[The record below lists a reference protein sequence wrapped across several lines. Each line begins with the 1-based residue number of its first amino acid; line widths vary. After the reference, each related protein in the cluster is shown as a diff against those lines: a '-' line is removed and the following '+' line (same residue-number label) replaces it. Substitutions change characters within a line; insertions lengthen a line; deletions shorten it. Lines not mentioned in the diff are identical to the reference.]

1 MFLVRPRFD
10 VNRGPCTSAIT
21 IADLFV
27 SAIHVLKKNKKS
39 SDIRK
44 EKMSAEI
51 PTISVNCTIALRIS
65 SLAHL
70 QAYPCLRSLH
80 FLRGNNDTNVLVDHL
95 SHSSR
100 LPLGKDNGST
110 SADDRNSSLSAGVQQ
125 KLWADYSS
133 VRTVS
138 TWEI

>member
-1 MFLVRPRFD
+1 MGL
-10 VNRGPCTSAIT
+10 NQ
-21 IADLFV
+21 IAT
-27 SAIHVLKKNKKS
+27 
-39 SDIRK
+39 K

-70 QAYPCLRSLH
+70 QAYPCLRCLH